1 MTLQLDIEKHPEAV
15 DLRYEQPP
23 AMLAQGHC
31 IVSGLP
37 RTEAFVAILREL
49 PETETGAHA

>member
-37 RTEAFVAILREL
+37 RTEALVAILREL
-49 PETETGAHA
+49 AETETGAHA